1 MHITGPR
8 TAQFSFVSIVQ
19 GPSGPQGPIG
29 YPGPRGV
36 KVKIGIIKVT
46 HRVIISPE
54 VLFVFG
60 FWANPS
66 FPIQQGADG
75 VRGLKGS
82 KGEKV

>member
-1 MHITGPR
+1 M
-8 TAQFSFVSIVQ
+8 SIVQ

-36 KVKIGIIKVT
+36 KVKIWLIKAIHHVT
-46 HRVIISPE
+46 ISPGL
-54 VLFVFG
+54 LFVFE
-60 FWANPS
+60 FCVNRS

-82 KGEKV
+82 KGEKVKTSRDS